1 MPITPSTFRPP
12 LLLSEGHLQTILP
25 TLLRRVTGVNYRR
38 QRIATPDDDFLDLDW
53 STIGSNRLVI
63 LQHGLEG
70 NTSRPYIL
78 GMVRAFN
85 AAGWDALA
93 WNFRGCSGQLN
104 RQLRFYH
111 SGATDDLHTVIAH
124 AVAQQSYKQIGLVG
138 FSLGGN
144 VTLKYLGEQGGNTF
158 PELVGAVTFSVPCD
172 LAGSAARLAE
182 PANRIYMKRFID
194 SLRSKVRQKMQA
206 MPGMIEDHG
215 IDRMRTFAEFDDRYT
230 APLHGFR
237 DAEEYWSRCS
247 SRQFIPCIHLPT
259 LLVNAANDPFLS
271 PSCFPVPEATASNT
285 VTLEAP
291 SSGGHVGF
299 MGLRRTYWSER
310 RAVSFLGEL
319 LLQPPTRAPFVTP
332 C

>member
-1 MPITPSTFRPP
+1 MPILPSTFRPP
-12 LLLSEGHLQTILP
+12 FLLSEGHLQTILP
-25 TLLRRVTGVNYRR
+25 TLLRRVAGVRYRR

-53 STIGSNRLVI
+53 SEVGARRLVI
-63 LQHGLEG
+63 VQHGLEG
-70 NTSRPYIL
+70 NSSRPYVL

-104 RQLRFYH
+104 SQLRFYH

-124 AVAQQSYKQIGLVG
+124 VVAAESYHQIGLVG

-144 VTLKYLGEQGGNTF
+144 VTLKYLGEQGKNAF
-158 PELVGAVTFSVPCD
+158 AEIVGAATFSVPCD

-194 SLRSKVRQKMQA
+194 SLRQKVLQKMKA
-206 MPGMIEDHG
+206 MPGKLEDHG
-215 IDRMRTFAEFDDRYT
+215 LRQMRTFAEFDDRYT

-237 DAEEYWSRCS
+237 DADEYWSRCS
-247 SRQFIPCIHLPT
+247 SRQFIPQIQLPT

-271 PSCFPVPEATASNT
+271 SSCFPIPEATAST
-285 VTLEAP
+285 FVSLEVP
-291 SSGGHVGF
+291 ESGGHVGF
-299 MGLRRTYWSER
+299 MGLGRTYWSER
-310 RAVSFLGEL
+310 RAVEFLGSL
-319 LLQPPTRAPFVTP
+319 AS
-332 C
+332 